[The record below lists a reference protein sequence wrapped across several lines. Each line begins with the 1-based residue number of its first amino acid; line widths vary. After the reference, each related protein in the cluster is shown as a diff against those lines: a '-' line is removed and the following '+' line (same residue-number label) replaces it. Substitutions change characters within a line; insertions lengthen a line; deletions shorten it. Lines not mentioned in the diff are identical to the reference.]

1 MARGMGPHCPDC
13 MFRAAARLEAPGED
27 LPRAALAAAGKRGV
41 VSTTTHEGALRRAH
55 SPVAERPSWRAAPW
69 ERRWL
74 RASGAIGLGAITAL
88 ASSVPMPRG
97 PVTGGQGLAVI
108 AISLLVGVAAAYLM
122 RSRWAL
128 VLAALAYIVAYE
140 LARIGIAGASLEGVR
155 FDSIYGIAAFAAGRG
170 FHALLALLPMAVGA
184 SIGLAVA
191 QPRGLLALVPTGI
204 LSLAVIGLAVLVA
217 LPASTPPII
226 DANGQPVPGSIAELS
241 AVELGGQDQAI
252 SVRAADPDN
261 PVLLYL
267 SGGPGQSDIAF
278 ARALLEPLTADF
290 VVVVW
295 DQRGSGK
302 SYAAL
307 DPTST
312 YTLDALVGDT
322 IELTDYLRERFAE
335 EKIYLLGESWG
346 STLGVLAVQE
356 RPDLFH
362 AYIGSGQMVS
372 QRVTDQIIWRDLL
385 AHADR
390 TGNGELY
397 DQVLTLGEP
406 PYRDTPWANS
416 LIMGYYGL
424 LETPYTPPAP
434 YVARGEASGV
444 GQFGLFGSEYSFVE
458 NANLIR
464 GLVDMFS
471 LVYPQLQDIDFRT
484 DVPELGV
491 PVYVL
496 DGANELRGRRE
507 LAYEWFAQLV
517 APHKELI
524 TYENAGHAV
533 VFEQADA
540 ILRLMNEEVVPSTYG
555 ATQAGR
561 P

>member
-1 MARGMGPHCPDC
+1 
-13 MFRAAARLEAPGED
+13 
-27 LPRAALAAAGKRGV
+27 
-41 VSTTTHEGALRRAH
+41 VSTAPHEGTLRRVRTL
-55 SPVAERPSWRAAPW
+55 PPERPSWRVAVW
-69 ERRWL
+69 ENRWL
-74 RASGAIGLGAITAL
+74 GAAAAVGLGALTAL
-88 ASSVPMPRG
+88 VSSMPMPRG
-97 PVTGGQGLAVI
+97 PVTGGQGLIVI
-108 AISLLVGVAAAYLM
+108 GTSLVVGMAAGYLM

-128 VLAALAYIVAYE
+128 VLAPLAYIIAYE
-140 LARIGIAGASLEGVR
+140 LARLGIAGASLQGVR

-170 FHALLALLPMAVGA
+170 FHALLALLPMVVGV
-184 SIGLAVA
+184 SIGLAIA
-191 QPRGLLALVPTGI
+191 RPRRLLALVPTAI
-204 LSLAVIGLAVLVA
+204 LSLAVVGLAVLVA
-217 LPASTPPII
+217 LPGSTPPVLGA
-226 DANGQPVPGSIAELS
+226 DGQPVPGSIAELTT
-241 AVELGGQDQAI
+241 VELGGQEQAI
-252 SVRAADPDN
+252 SIRAADPDK

-278 ARALLEPLTADF
+278 ARALLQPFEQDF

-302 SYAAL
+302 SYPAL

-312 YTLDALVGDT
+312 YTLGALVGDT
-322 IELTDYLRERFAE
+322 IALTDYLRDRFAE
-335 EKIYLLGESWG
+335 DKIYLLGESWG

-372 QRVTDQIIWRDLL
+372 QRETDRIIWRDLL
-385 AHADR
+385 AYADR

-424 LETPYTPPAP
+424 LETPYTPPAA

-444 GQFGLFGSEYSFVE
+444 GQFGLMGSEYSFVE

-471 LVYPQLQDIDFRT
+471 LMYPQLQGVDFRT
-484 DVPELGV
+484 DVPELQV

-496 DGANELRGRRE
+496 DGENELRGRRE
-507 LAYEWFAQLV
+507 LAHEWFTQLT

-524 TYENAGHAV
+524 TYADAGHAV
-533 VFEQADA
+533 AFEQADA
-540 ILRLMNEEVVPSTYG
+540 FLRLMVDEILPATYG
-555 ATQAGR
+555 TE
-561 P
+561 

>member
-1 MARGMGPHCPDC
+1 
-13 MFRAAARLEAPGED
+13 
-27 LPRAALAAAGKRGV
+27 
-41 VSTTTHEGALRRAH
+41 
-55 SPVAERPSWRAAPW
+55 
-69 ERRWL
+69 
-74 RASGAIGLGAITAL
+74 
-88 ASSVPMPRG
+88 MPRG
-97 PVTGGQGLAVI
+97 PVTGGQGLIVI
-108 AISLLVGVAAAYLM
+108 GMSLVVGMAAGYLM
-122 RSRWAL
+122 RSRWAM
-128 VLAALAYIVAYE
+128 VLAPLAYIAAYE
-140 LARIGIAGASLEGVR
+140 LARMGIRGASLEVIR
-155 FDSIYGIAAFAAGRG
+155 FDSVYGIAAFAAGRG
-170 FHALLALLPMAVGA
+170 FHALLALLPMLVGA
-184 SIGLAVA
+184 SVGVA
-191 QPRGLLALVPTGI
+191 IAQRGRRERSRLRGIVALLPTAL

-217 LPASTPPII
+217 LPPSTPPVLGA
-226 DANGQPVPGSIAELS
+226 DGRPVPGSIAELTT
-241 AVELGGQDQAI
+241 VELGGHEQAI
-252 SVRAADPDN
+252 SIRAADPDK

-278 ARALLEPLTADF
+278 ARALLQPLEQDF

-312 YTLDALVGDT
+312 YTLRALVGDT
-322 IELTDYLRERFAE
+322 IELTDYLRNRFAE

-356 RPDLFH
+356 HPELFH

-372 QRVTDQIIWRDLL
+372 QRETDRIIWRDLL
-385 AHADR
+385 AYADR

-424 LETPYTPPAP
+424 LETPYTPPAA
-434 YVARGEASGV
+434 YVTRGEASGV

-471 LVYPQLQDIDFRT
+471 LMYPQLQEIDFRT
-484 DVPELGV
+484 DVPALAV

-496 DGANELRGRRE
+496 DGENELRGRRE
-507 LAYEWFAQLV
+507 LAHEWFAQLT

-524 TYENAGHAV
+524 TYESAGHAV
-533 VFEQADA
+533 AFEQVDA
-540 ILRLMNEEVVPSTYG
+540 LLRLMVEEIVPATYG
-555 ATQAGR
+555 LSAGGEQ
-561 P
+561 

>member
-1 MARGMGPHCPDC
+1 V
-13 MFRAAARLEAPGED
+13 LLAP
-27 LPRAALAAAGKRGV
+27 
-41 VSTTTHEGALRRAH
+41 
-55 SPVAERPSWRAAPW
+55 
-69 ERRWL
+69 
-74 RASGAIGLGAITAL
+74 
-88 ASSVPMPRG
+88 
-97 PVTGGQGLAVI
+97 
-108 AISLLVGVAAAYLM
+108 
-122 RSRWAL
+122 
-128 VLAALAYIVAYE
+128 LAYIVTYE
-140 LARIGIAGASLEGVR
+140 LARIGIEGASLEGFR
-155 FDSIYGIAAFAAGRG
+155 FDSVYGIAAFAAGRG
-170 FHALLALLPMAVGA
+170 LHALLALLPMVVGV
-184 SIGLAVA
+184 SVGLAIA
-191 QPRGLLALVPTGI
+191 RPRALLGLAPTGI
-204 LSLAVIGLAVLVA
+204 LGLAVIGLALLVA
-217 LPASTPPII
+217 MPGSTPPVMGA
-226 DANGQPVPGSIAELS
+226 DGQPVPGSIAELTT
-241 AVELGGQDQAI
+241 VELGGHEQAI
-252 SVRAADPDN
+252 SVRAADADR

-278 ARALLEPLTADF
+278 ARALLQPFEQDF

-302 SYAAL
+302 SYPAL

-312 YTLDALVGDT
+312 YTLRALVGDT
-322 IELTDYLRERFAE
+322 IALTEYLRNRFAE

-385 AHADR
+385 AYADR

-424 LETPYTPPAP
+424 LESPYTPPAA
-434 YVARGEASGV
+434 YIARGEASGV
-444 GQFGLFGSEYSFVE
+444 GSFGLFGSEYGFVE

-471 LVYPQLQDIDFRT
+471 LMYPQLQSIDFRT
-484 DVPELGV
+484 DVPELAV

-496 DGANELRGRRE
+496 DGANELRGRRD
-507 LAYEWFAQLV
+507 LAHEWFAQLA
-517 APHKELI
+517 APLKQLI

-533 VFEQADA
+533 AFEQADA
-540 ILRLMNEEVVPSTYG
+540 VLRLMVEEIVPATYG
-555 ATQAGR
+555 LSAAGEQ
-561 P
+561 

>member
-1 MARGMGPHCPDC
+1 
-13 MFRAAARLEAPGED
+13 
-27 LPRAALAAAGKRGV
+27 
-41 VSTTTHEGALRRAH
+41 VSTATHEGTLRRVRT
-55 SPVAERPSWRAAPW
+55 PPTERANWRSALWGNRRLGAA
-69 ERRWL
+69 
-74 RASGAIGLGAITAL
+74 AAVGLGALTAL
-88 ASSVPMPRG
+88 VSSLPMPRG
-97 PVTGGQGLAVI
+97 PVSAGQGLAVI
-108 AISLLVGVAAAYLM
+108 GVSLLVGVAAGYVM

-128 VLAALAYIVAYE
+128 LLAPLAYIAAYE
-140 LARIGIAGASLEGVR
+140 LARIGIGGASLEALR
-155 FDSIYGIAAFAAGRG
+155 FDSVYGIAAFAAGRG
-170 FHALLALLPMAVGA
+170 FHALLALLPMIVGA
-184 SIGLAVA
+184 SIGVA
-191 QPRGLLALVPTGI
+191 IARPRRLLALMPTGI
-204 LSLAVIGLAVLVA
+204 LTLAVIGLAVQVA
-217 LPASTPPII
+217 LPASTPPVLG
-226 DANGQPVPGSIAELS
+226 ANGQPVPGSIAELTT
-241 AVELGGQDQAI
+241 VELGGQDQAI
-252 SVRAADPDN
+252 SIRAADPDN

-278 ARALLEPLTADF
+278 ARALLEPLTQDF

-312 YTLDALVGDT
+312 YTLDALVSDT
-322 IELTDYLRERFAE
+322 IALTEQVRDRFAE

-372 QRVTDQIIWRDLL
+372 QRVTDQILWRDLL
-385 AHADR
+385 AYADR
-390 TGNGELY
+390 TGNSELY

-406 PYRDTPWANS
+406 PYRDMPWANS
-416 LIMGYYGL
+416 LVMGHYGL
-424 LETPYTPPAP
+424 LETPYDPPAA

-471 LVYPQLQDIDFRT
+471 LMYPQLQEIDFRT

-491 PVYVL
+491 PVYLL

-507 LAYEWFAQLV
+507 LAHEWFEQLR
-517 APHKELI
+517 APHKKLI
-524 TYENAGHAV
+524 TYADAGHAV
-533 VFEQADA
+533 AFEQADA
-540 ILRLMNEEVVPSTYG
+540 FLRLMNEEIVPATYHASPRG
-555 ATQAGR
+555 EQ
-561 P
+561 

>member
-1 MARGMGPHCPDC
+1 MWENRRLG
-13 MFRAAARLEAPGED
+13 AAAA
-27 LPRAALAAAGKRGV
+27 
-41 VSTTTHEGALRRAH
+41 
-55 SPVAERPSWRAAPW
+55 VA
-69 ERRWL
+69 
-74 RASGAIGLGAITAL
+74 LGAFTAL

-97 PVTGGQGLAVI
+97 PVTGGQGLIVMAV
-108 AISLLVGVAAAYLM
+108 SLLVGLAAGYLM

-128 VLAALAYIVAYE
+128 LVAPLAYIVAYE
-140 LARIGIAGASLEGVR
+140 LARLGIAGASLEGVR
-155 FDSIYGIAAFAAGRG
+155 FDSIYGIAALAAGRG
-170 FHALLALLPMAVGA
+170 FHALLALLPMVVGV
-184 SIGLAVA
+184 SIGLAIA
-191 QPRGLLALVPTGI
+191 RPRRLLALVPTGI
-204 LSLAVIGLAVLVA
+204 LTLAVIGLAVVIA
-217 LPASTPPII
+217 LPASTPPVLGP
-226 DANGQPVPGSIAELS
+226 NGQPVPGSIAELTT
-241 AVELGGQDQAI
+241 VELGGHGQAI
-252 SVRAADPDN
+252 SIRAADPDK

-278 ARALLEPLTADF
+278 ARALLQPFEQDF

-312 YTLDALVGDT
+312 YTLGALVDDT
-322 IELTDYLRERFAE
+322 IALTDYLRERFAE
-335 EKIYLLGESWG
+335 DKIYVLGESWG

-385 AHADR
+385 AYADR

-397 DQVLTLGEP
+397 DQVLSLGEP

-424 LETPYTPPAP
+424 LETPYTPPAA
-434 YVARGEASGV
+434 YVERGEASGV
-444 GQFGLFGSEYSFVE
+444 SQFGLFGSEYSFVD

-471 LVYPQLQDIDFRT
+471 LMYPQLQEIDFRT
-484 DVPELGV
+484 DVPALEV

-496 DGANELRGRRE
+496 DGENELRGRRE
-507 LAYEWFAQLV
+507 LAHEWFAQLT

-524 TYENAGHAV
+524 TYADAGHAV
-533 VFEQADA
+533 AFEQADA
-540 ILRLMNEEVVPSTYG
+540 FLRLMNEEIVPSTYG
-555 ATQAGR
+555 AE
-561 P
+561 

>member
-1 MARGMGPHCPDC
+1 M
-13 MFRAAARLEAPGED
+13 
-27 LPRAALAAAGKRGV
+27 
-41 VSTTTHEGALRRAH
+41 STTTHEGTLRRVGT
-55 SPVAERPSWRAAPW
+55 PPTERPSWRVAVW
-69 ERRWL
+69 ENRWL
-74 RASGAIGLGAITAL
+74 GTAAAVGLAALTAL
-88 ASSVPMPRG
+88 VSSVPMPRG
-97 PVTGGQGLAVI
+97 PVTGGQGLMVMAV
-108 AISLLVGVAAAYLM
+108 SLLIGLAAGYLT
-122 RSRWAL
+122 RSRWAML
-128 VLAALAYIVAYE
+128 VGPLAYVAGYE
-140 LARIGIAGASLEGVR
+140 LARIGIGGASLEVIR
-155 FDSIYGIAAFAAGRG
+155 IDSVYGIAAFVAGRG
-170 FHALLALLPMAVGA
+170 LHALLALLPMVVGA
-184 SIGLAVA
+184 SIGLAIA
-191 QPRGLLALVPTGI
+191 RPRRLLALVPTGI
-204 LSLAVIGLAVLVA
+204 LALAVIGLAVLVA
-217 LPASTPPII
+217 LPASTPPVLG
-226 DANGQPVPGSIAELS
+226 ANGQPVPGSIAEPTT
-241 AVELGGQDQAI
+241 VQLGGQEQAI
-252 SVRAADPDN
+252 SIRAADPDK

-278 ARALLEPLTADF
+278 ARALLQPLEQDF

-307 DPTST
+307 DPTAT

-322 IELTDYLRERFAE
+322 IALSEYLRERFAE

-356 RPDLFH
+356 RPELFH

-385 AHADR
+385 AYADR
-390 TGNGELY
+390 VGDGELY

-416 LIMGYYGL
+416 LIMGYYSL
-424 LETPYTPPAP
+424 LETPYTPPAA
-434 YVARGEASGV
+434 YVERGEASGI

-471 LVYPQLQDIDFRT
+471 LMYPQLQNIDFRT

-496 DGANELRGRRE
+496 DGENELRGRRE
-507 LAYEWFAQLV
+507 LAHEWFAQLR

-524 TYENAGHAV
+524 TYGNAGHAV
-533 VFEQADA
+533 AFEQADA
-540 ILRLMNEEVVPSTYG
+540 FLRLMNEEIVPSTYS
-555 ATQAGR
+555 AD
-561 P
+561 